1 MTEIMMLLAF
11 ITGAVTVYLA
21 MRGSHYPVPS
31 ETPVKRL
38 RTPKIEQ
45 VAVKEEETKQEE
57 SIEKALHEM
66 RPPNIFER
74 RQQIENI
81 ERQQEKQRKKEIWGI
96 Q

>member
-21 MRGSHYPVPS
+21 MRGSHYPIPS

-45 VAVKEEETKQEE
+45 VAVQEEAKQEE

-81 ERQQEKQRKKEIWGI
+81 ERQQEQQRKKEIWGI